1 MKTSVAEIAELV
13 GGRVVGDGEVPI
25 TGVSG
30 IRQAGP
36 GDLTFVADPRY
47 ARHIDR
53 SLAAAVLVGKTIAR
67 SSKPL
72 IQVENPYQAF
82 IVVVQ
87 QCHPCETHH
96 PHGIAPSA
104 VIGGNVRLG
113 EGVALD
119 AHTYVGDD
127 SELGDGVVLYP
138 GAYIG
143 PGCRVGQGTVIYPNA
158 TIYER
163 CTIGA
168 RCIIHGGVTVGGDG
182 FGFEAVD
189 GVHTKIPQVG
199 TVEIGDD
206 VEIGANSAIDRATFG
221 STVIGRG
228 TKIDNLVQIGHNT
241 EIGEHCIV
249 CGNVGVSG
257 SAVIG
262 DHVTLAA
269 GAGVAGHIEIGDHVI
284 VAGLSGVTKS
294 VPPGRVVSGFPAID
308 HDSEKRFKAGIRRLP
323 QALRTI
329 RNLERRI
336 EELEGRL
343 DARETKDNR

>member
-269 GAGVAGHIEIGDHVI
+269 GAGVAGHIEIGDGVQ
-284 VAGLSGVTKS
+284 VGGGSGVAQS
-294 VPPGRVVSGFPAID
+294 LEPGEIVSGYPVMP
-308 HDSEKRFKAGIRRLP
+308 HRLW
-323 QALRTI
+323 LRT
-329 RNLERRI
+329 RSLVKKLPELFKRVKRLEQRLGEEEAKERRN
-336 EELEGRL
+336 G
-343 DARETKDNR
+343 